1 MNIALNL
8 LAIRKNSPTG
18 IERFAQSVLGSIR
31 FSEGNTVTGFTRRG
45 VGLESALGAR
55 FLNRNAVCKEVRWLC
70 WGTLSRLTLESVLLA
85 VRTYRHDVV
94 ISINNFGP
102 LFGKS
107 GQRRITVIHDVW
119 FLDKGYNG
127 SPLRKIL
134 FHALIR
140 IQLMSKPQV
149 VTVSDWSKKEIA
161 KALGL
166 DLENIAVVPN
176 CLCDAN
182 EKTQGGSPRLR
193 EVSSIR
199 GAYFLMV
206 GSDRPNKNIENGLRA
221 YLRYAES
228 LSDPV
233 SLVVAGDFSD
243 SGKRKLELTVPDQLR
258 AKISILGYVER
269 GHYQLLLSGCSGLV
283 FPSLYEGFGI
293 PVLEAMSAGKGV
305 LVSKNTVCEELARDC
320 GVVVDG
326 TSVVNIAEGLAELA
340 GKTRANLFGHC
351 AKQADHYRDCSR
363 SGELFRQIIEQI

>member
-70 WGTLSRLTLESVLLA
+70 WGTLPRLTLESVLLA

-102 LFGKS
+102 LFGRR
-107 GQRRITVIHDVW
+107 GQRRIIVIHDVW

-149 VTVSDWSKKEIA
+149 VTVSDWSKREIA

-166 DLENIAVVPN
+166 NLDNIAVVPN
-176 CLCDAN
+176 CLCDNN
-182 EKTQGGSPRLR
+182 EKTQSGSPRLQ
-193 EVSSIR
+193 EVNSMR

-206 GSDRPNKNIENGLRA
+206 GSERPNKNIENGLRA

-233 SLVVAGDFSD
+233 SLVVVGDFSD
-243 SGKRKLELTVPDQLR
+243 RGKRKLEDKVPDQLR
-258 AKISILGYVER
+258 AKISFLGYVER
-269 GHYQLLLSGCSGLV
+269 GHYQLLLSGCVGLV

-293 PVLEAMSAGKGV
+293 PVIEAMSAGKGV
-305 LVSKNTVCEELARDC
+305 LVAKNTVCEELAGDC

-326 TSVVNIAEGLAELA
+326 TSVMKLAEGLADLA
-340 GKTRANLFGHC
+340 QKTRANLFGHC
-351 AKQADHYRDCSR
+351 AKQVDHYRDCSR